1 VVFTPHARLRHRAP
15 MREVTGGA
23 AAGVARCERELRNL
37 RAKWADVL
45 AADPFYS
52 PALSLDPMS
61 FSVLAWPQ
69 RSMDARTSAP
79 LIPIDV
85 PPGF

>member
-1 VVFTPHARLRHRAP
+1 